1 MSVNNYG
8 MSLRG
13 TIEGTALSFTEQFK
27 KVSPK
32 VSGFY
37 TLENEVGFI
46 VGKLILMLKFTERI
60 G

>member
-8 MSLRG
+8 MCLRG

-46 VGKLILMLKFTERI
+46 V
-60 G
+60 